1 MSVVAVVLAKQGT
14 AMGCAWRAA
23 SGEVDPGSKRK
34 HTRGPRNRMRGMN
47 QRPDS
52 PGVNFPPPLLYAG
65 AVVGGWLLDRAWPLS
80 IGDGTGRT
88 TLGWVFVAG
97 WALLAASAIGLFRRK
112 QTSMITFRPA
122 SALVTSGPY
131 AFTRNPMYV
140 SLALLTI
147 AFALFLS
154 TWWIVIL
161 LIPTLLAMQ
170 QIVIVPEEHYLRRR
184 FGAEY
189 EAYMRRVRRWV

>member
-1 MSVVAVVLAKQGT
+1 
-14 AMGCAWRAA
+14 
-23 SGEVDPGSKRK
+23 
-34 HTRGPRNRMRGMN
+34 MN

-52 PGVNFPPPLLYAG
+52 PGVHFPPPLLYAG
-65 AVVGGWLLDRAWPLS
+65 AVVGGWLLDRARPLS
-80 IGDGTGRT
+80 IGGGNGRI

-97 WALLAASAIGLFRRK
+97 WALLAAAAIGLFRRK

-122 SALVTSGPY
+122 GTLVTSGPY

-140 SLALLTI
+140 SLVILTI
-147 AFALFLS
+147 AFALFLNS
-154 TWWIVIL
+154 WWIVIL
-161 LIPTLLAMQ
+161 LIPALLTVQ
-170 QIVIVPEEHYLRRR
+170 QIVIVPEEQYLRRR